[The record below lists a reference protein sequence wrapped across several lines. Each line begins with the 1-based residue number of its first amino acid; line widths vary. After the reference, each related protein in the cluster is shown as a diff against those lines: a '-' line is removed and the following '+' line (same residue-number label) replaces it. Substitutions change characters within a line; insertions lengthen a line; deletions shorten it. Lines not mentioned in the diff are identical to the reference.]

1 MWQKQ
6 LKNWASFVLDT
17 KYNSIRRGWDQ
28 FTDTNYSNSREP
40 STGSVST
47 TSVAAK
53 SEFKLWSPNAS
64 FLMCFMF
71 SKSTASFCQH
81 LRLSIKYIKEPC
93 FMKPLYNLFFHLE
106 FTASTSVLTLSDF
119 DLLTLWYDIEN
130 RMLTNLTEEKFK
142 KLFTVAMSQLIV
154 AVSWSTRQPKII
166 YHFKFAAVFLL
177 FFLK

>member
-1 MWQKQ
+1 
-6 LKNWASFVLDT
+6 
-17 KYNSIRRGWDQ
+17 
-28 FTDTNYSNSREP
+28 
-40 STGSVST
+40 
-47 TSVAAK
+47 
-53 SEFKLWSPNAS
+53 
-64 FLMCFMF
+64 
-71 SKSTASFCQH
+71 
-81 LRLSIKYIKEPC
+81 
-93 FMKPLYNLFFHLE
+93 
-106 FTASTSVLTLSDF
+106 VLTLSDF